1 MKITLEPTDNQR
13 TQQCIKSGIATGI
26 FSTVTIDHPLDD
38 MNISDVFECIIMP
51 ALKAYGFP
59 ESLVDS
65 YLRNDDTLSDP
76 RCL

>member
-26 FSTVTIDHPLDD
+26 FPTVTIDHPVDD
-38 MNISDVFECIIMP
+38 MTISEVFDTIIVP

-65 YLRNDDTLSDP
+65 YLRSDDTLSDP